1 MSKNQINSK
10 QPAGPINRL
19 LFAVLSVLS
28 LTCVSQ
34 ETEGMNELDIVP
46 PENWYQVE
54 LIVFTQDGN
63 TQGELPPE
71 QVELAFPNNLTELVN
86 AEELAL
92 KVENAIEGALL
103 PEPRADEVNQVTL
116 IPVALVQDPYLETE
130 LAPLTS
136 QLEPIEQLEPPE
148 NENLE
153 PPSMENFV
161 AEYEDTLVTLTK
173 EFRNLNDSARLL
185 RRRNYGVI
193 FHQAWRFIAEK
204 DQDQPWLLF
213 RAGGSPE
220 GRAEVEGAVR
230 FYKSRFLHFQAELW
244 RLNFSDDPEF
254 VGLKI
259 DLPEP
264 PLIDLPE
271 GTPASWRLVPL
282 SMNESLDHNPESVA
296 SLLAP
301 AEAEILLSLKN
312 VVTAGEI
319 SNRDESEST
328 PFANK
333 VVDLSAS
340 EYQLERYDPR
350 IEDREN
356 SNKNRIT
363 PPIRELW
370 PIKLAKRI
378 EEDKVYYLDHPEVG
392 VMVTIKSYQPQPI
405 NLPTVDQTKT
415 IYGGTTD

>member
-1 MSKNQINSK
+1 MSENQINSK

-103 PEPRADEVNQVTL
+103 PEPRTDEVVPL
-116 IPVALVQDPYLETE
+116 IPIALVQDPYLETE

-136 QLEPIEQLEPPE
+136 QLEPIEQVASPE
-148 NENLE
+148 NGNFE
-153 PPSMENFV
+153 PPSMEIFV

-213 RAGGSPE
+213 KAGGSPQ

-254 VGLKI
+254 VGLKV

-282 SMNESLDHNPESVA
+282 SMNESLDHHPESVA

-301 AEAEILLSLKN
+301 AEGEIPPSLKN
-312 VVTAGEI
+312 AVTAGEM
-319 SNRDESEST
+319 SNHDESEST
-328 PFANK
+328 LPANK

-378 EEDKVYYLDHPEVG
+378 EEDNVYYLDHPEVG

>member
-1 MSKNQINSK
+1 MSENQINSK

-34 ETEGMNELDIVP
+34 ETEGMNELNIVP

-71 QVELAFPNNLTELVN
+71 QVELAFPNKLTELVN

-103 PEPRADEVNQVTL
+103 PEPRTDEVVPL
-116 IPVALVQDPYLETE
+116 IPIALVQDPYLETE

-136 QLEPIEQLEPPE
+136 QLEPMEQLESPE
-148 NENLE
+148 NEDFEL
-153 PPSMENFV
+153 PSMENFV

-213 RAGGSPE
+213 KAGGSPQ

-254 VGLKI
+254 VGLKV

-271 GTPASWRLVPL
+271 GTPASWRLVPM
-282 SMNESLDHNPESVA
+282 SMNESLDHHPESVA

-301 AEAEILLSLKN
+301 AEGEIPLLLN
-312 VVTAGEI
+312 NDVTAGEI

-328 PFANK
+328 PPANK

-370 PIKLAKRI
+370 PIRMAKRI

-415 IYGGTTD
+415 IDGGTTD

>member
-1 MSKNQINSK
+1 MSENQINSK
-10 QPAGPINRL
+10 QPAGSINRL

-34 ETEGMNELDIVP
+34 ETEGMNELNIVP

-103 PEPRADEVNQVTL
+103 PEPRTDEMSQVPL
-116 IPVALVQDPYLETE
+116 IPIALVQDPYLETE
-130 LAPLTS
+130 LAPLTA
-136 QLEPIEQLEPPE
+136 QLEPIEQLESPE
-148 NENLE
+148 NENFEL
-153 PPSMENFV
+153 PSMENFV

-213 RAGGSPE
+213 KAGGSPQ

-254 VGLKI
+254 VSLQV

-282 SMNESLDHNPESVA
+282 SMNESLDHHLESMA
-296 SLLAP
+296 SLPAP
-301 AEAEILLSLKN
+301 AEGEIPLSLKN
-312 VVTAGEI
+312 DVTAGEI

-328 PFANK
+328 PPANK

-350 IEDREN
+350 IENREN

-370 PIKLAKRI
+370 PIRMAKRI

-415 IYGGTTD
+415 TSGGTTD

>member
-1 MSKNQINSK
+1 MSENKINSK

-34 ETEGMNELDIVP
+34 ENEGMNELDIVP

-63 TQGELPPE
+63 THGELPPE

-103 PEPRADEVNQVTL
+103 PEPRTDEVSQVPL
-116 IPVALVQDPYLETE
+116 IPIALVQDPYLDTE

-136 QLEPIEQLEPPE
+136 QLEPIEQVESPE
-148 NENLE
+148 NGNFE

-213 RAGGSPE
+213 KAGGSPE

-254 VGLKI
+254 VSLKI

-282 SMNESLDHNPESVA
+282 SMNESLDHHPDSVA

-301 AEAEILLSLKN
+301 AEAEIPLSLKN
-312 VVTAGEI
+312 DVTAGEI

-328 PFANK
+328 PSANK

-370 PIKLAKRI
+370 PIRLAKRI

-405 NLPTVDQTKT
+405 NLPTVDQAKT

>member
-1 MSKNQINSK
+1 MSENQINSK

-28 LTCVSQ
+28 LTCVCQ
-34 ETEGMNELDIVP
+34 ETEGIDELNIVP

-103 PEPRADEVNQVTL
+103 PEPRTDEVVPL
-116 IPVALVQDPYLETE
+116 IPIALVQDPYLETE

-136 QLEPIEQLEPPE
+136 QLEPIEQLESPE
-148 NENLE
+148 NENFEL
-153 PPSMENFV
+153 PSIENFV

-213 RAGGSPE
+213 KAGGSPH

-254 VGLKI
+254 VGLKV

-271 GTPASWRLVPL
+271 GTPASWRLVPM
-282 SMNESLDHNPESVA
+282 SMNESLDHHPESVA

-301 AEAEILLSLKN
+301 AEGDIPLLLKN
-312 VVTAGEI
+312 DVTAGEI
-319 SNRDESEST
+319 SNRGESEST
-328 PFANK
+328 PPANK

-370 PIKLAKRI
+370 PIRMAKRI

>member
-1 MSKNQINSK
+1 MSENKINSK

-34 ETEGMNELDIVP
+34 ENEGMNELDIVP

-63 TQGELPPE
+63 THGELPPE

-86 AEELAL
+86 AEELAV

-103 PEPRADEVNQVTL
+103 PEPRTDEVSQVPL
-116 IPVALVQDPYLETE
+116 IPIALVQDPYLDTE

-136 QLEPIEQLEPPE
+136 QLEPIEQVESPE
-148 NENLE
+148 NGNFE

-213 RAGGSPE
+213 KAGGSPE

-254 VGLKI
+254 VSLKI

-282 SMNESLDHNPESVA
+282 SMNESLHHHPDSVA

-301 AEAEILLSLKN
+301 AEAEIPLSLKN
-312 VVTAGEI
+312 DVTAGEI

-328 PFANK
+328 PSANK

-370 PIKLAKRI
+370 PIRMAKRI

>member
-1 MSKNQINSK
+1 MSENQINSK
-10 QPAGPINRL
+10 QPAGSINRL

-34 ETEGMNELDIVP
+34 ETEGMNELNIVP

-103 PEPRADEVNQVTL
+103 PEPRTDEVVPL
-116 IPVALVQDPYLETE
+116 IPIALVQDPYLETE

-136 QLEPIEQLEPPE
+136 QLEPMEQLESPE
-148 NENLE
+148 NEDFEL
-153 PPSMENFV
+153 PSMENFV

-213 RAGGSPE
+213 KAGGSPQ

-254 VGLKI
+254 VSLQV

-282 SMNESLDHNPESVA
+282 SMNESLDHHLESMA
-296 SLLAP
+296 SLPAP
-301 AEAEILLSLKN
+301 AEGEIPLSLKN
-312 VVTAGEI
+312 DVTAGEI

-328 PFANK
+328 PPANK

-350 IEDREN
+350 IENREN

-370 PIKLAKRI
+370 PIRMAKRI

-415 IYGGTTD
+415 TSGGTTD